1 MKIIKISQNKQL
13 DELKLQLKLLYSK
26 YTERFNL
33 LTKEIKENDE
43 LLVDLQKR
51 IDLIEKEIEK
61 EISNVASTEKIESI

>member
-43 LLVDLQKR
+43 LLVDFQKR